1 MKALLLTAAM
11 VAITVAHE
19 HKHKSLKSV
28 EKTQLEQQ
36 IEIGNRVLFEAGGAN
51 GFITG
56 WYRGMYK
63 MTNFTINTQCFGNDM
78 LNNMQY
84 IDDVSLQSS

>member
-1 MKALLLTAAM
+1 MKALLLTAAL
-11 VAITVAHE
+11 VTLTVAHE
-19 HKHKSLKSV
+19 HKHKSLQSVQKSQLV
-28 EKTQLEQQ
+28 QQTQ
-36 IEIGNRVLFEAGGAN
+36 IGNRVMLEAGGAN